1 MAPVEPP
8 TITEAG
14 LTLRPWHPD
23 DADAVLR
30 ACQDPAI
37 SRWTTVPSP
46 YLPEHAVGF
55 VAEHAPA
62 GWAAGTRAPFAV
74 CDAATGELLGS
85 CGLVSLDRAGGQG
98 EIGYWTAPWARG
110 RGVAVRATRIV
121 ARWAFESVGL
131 RRLVWRAEVGNHTS
145 RLVALRAGFTM
156 EGILRRDAPAGA
168 GETDSWIGSLL
179 PDDPGPAPGREPAR
193 PGSVEARRAA
203 VFAGDQPTLTADA
216 PGGRIRLRRPGP
228 ADVDR
233 IVATCRDDAAIRW
246 TSVPDP
252 YHRRD
257 AGHFLAAAEQQWAR
271 GAGAV
276 FAIAGPAGTFDGS
289 MALRLSAADPAVADV
304 GFLISPAARNRGY
317 ASAALAVVCAWAF
330 DALVVHR
337 VEWRAHVG
345 NTASR
350 RVAEKAG
357 FTVEGVARGGLAH
370 RGARVD
376 VWVGALLVDDR
387 ST

>member
-1 MAPVEPP
+1 MEPP

-14 LTLRPWHPD
+14 LTLRPWRPD

-37 SRWTTVPSP
+37 GRWTTVPSP

-55 VAEHAPA
+55 VAERAPA
-62 GWAAGTRAPFAV
+62 GWAAGTGAPFAV
-74 CDAATGELLGS
+74 CDAATGEVLGS
-85 CGLVSLDRAGGQG
+85 CGLVSLDRAAGQG

-110 RGVAVRATRIV
+110 RGVAVRATRMV

-131 RRLVWRAEVGNHTS
+131 RRLVWRAEVGNHAS

-156 EGILRRDAPAGA
+156 EGILRRDVRRGH
-168 GETDSWIGSLL
+168 GDTDSWIGSLL
-179 PDDPGPAPGREPAR
+179 PDDPTPAPGREPAR

-203 VFAGDQPTLTADA
+203 VFTGDQPTLTAEA
-216 PGGRIRLRRPGP
+216 PAGPIRLRRPGS
-228 ADVDR
+228 ADIDGA
-233 IVATCRDDAAIRW
+233 VATCRDQAAIRW

-257 AGHFLAAAEQQWAR
+257 AEHFVGQAEQQWLR
-271 GAGAV
+271 GTGAT
-276 FAIAGPAGTFDGS
+276 FAIVGPAGTFAGS
-289 MALRLSAADPAVADV
+289 IALRLSAADPAVADV
-304 GFLISPAARNRGY
+304 GFLIAPAARNRGY
-317 ASAALAVVCAWAF
+317 ASAALAAVCTWGF
-330 DALVVHR
+330 DRLVLHR
-337 VEWRAHVG
+337 IEWRAHVG

-357 FTVEGVARGGLAH
+357 FTVEGVAHGSLAH

-387 ST
+387 SA